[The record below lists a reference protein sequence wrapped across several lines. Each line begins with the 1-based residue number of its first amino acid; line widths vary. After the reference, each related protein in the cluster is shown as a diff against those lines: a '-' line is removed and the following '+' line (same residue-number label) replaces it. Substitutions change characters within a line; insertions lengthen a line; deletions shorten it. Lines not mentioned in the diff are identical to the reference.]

1 MIPASIRLGEHSEQ
15 YLDQAERNNPEG
27 QLQMHE
33 IKKQVTE
40 GVLEQQGE
48 AGG

>member
-27 QLQMHE
+27 QLQMHG